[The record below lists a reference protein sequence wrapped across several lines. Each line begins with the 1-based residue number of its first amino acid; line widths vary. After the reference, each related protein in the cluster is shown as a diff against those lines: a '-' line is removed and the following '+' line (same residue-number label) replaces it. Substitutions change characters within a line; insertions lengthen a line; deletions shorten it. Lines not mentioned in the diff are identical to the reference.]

1 MKIFKKLALLLFS
14 FLFLTNF
21 ASAQMISTEEI
32 YGLIAILLV
41 IGMILIAAG
50 ISPKTTTTFPIGLL
64 VFVVIVI
71 VLVIIPVVLPSFVG
85 EKVVEKEI
93 IKENWKLAPLP
104 SWLSKVLTYL
114 GIPSS
119 WFYVPAFIY
128 LFIFPFVSVFVI
140 IYGFL
145 KQLRI
150 FTTPEGEKITRVLAL
165 LFSLSILPTG
175 FFARI
180 VYYYFAISAFF
191 GIGTFI
197 AMFVLGVILLGGKK
211 VTFGYHEM
219 RVISDVDKALRQLE
233 EEERHLLEEI
243 RRAPPDRLPELRQRL
258 DAIRDRKKV
267 LREEKRKVIRGE

>member
-1 MKIFKKLALLLFS
+1 MKIIKKFALLFLS
-14 FLFLTNF
+14 FLLLSNL
-21 ASAQMISTEEI
+21 ASAQVISSDEI

-50 ISPKTTTTFPIGLL
+50 FSPKTTTTFPIGLL
-64 VFVVIVI
+64 VFIIIVI
-71 VLVIIPVVLPSFVG
+71 VLVIIPIVLPSFMG
-85 EKVVEKEI
+85 EKILEKEI

-104 SWLSKVLTYL
+104 SWLSKVLIYL

-145 KQLRI
+145 KQLKI
-150 FTTPEGEKITRVLAL
+150 FVTPEGEKIIRILAL

-191 GIGTFI
+191 GVGTFI
-197 AMFVLGVILLGGKK
+197 AMFVLGVILLGGRK

-219 RVISDVDKALRQLE
+219 RVISDVDKALRRLE
-233 EEERHLLEEI
+233 DEERHLLEEI

-258 DAIRDRKKV
+258 DAIRDRKSV